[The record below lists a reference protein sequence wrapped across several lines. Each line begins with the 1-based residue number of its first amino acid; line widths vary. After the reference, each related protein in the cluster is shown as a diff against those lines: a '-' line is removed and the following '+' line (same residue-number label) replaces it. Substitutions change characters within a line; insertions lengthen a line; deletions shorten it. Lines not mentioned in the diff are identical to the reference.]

1 MPSWTAPD
9 GARINYELFN
19 AGGSFDRGAQPTLLL
34 LPGLLG
40 SVRTQWRSFLP
51 QLTPHFRVL
60 LPDLRGHG
68 LSTHVGPRL
77 EAEQMTADLLGL
89 LDYLQVGSA
98 AVAGYSLGGYLGLSL
113 ALRVPQ
119 RVAALALH
127 ATKFYWTPESVAQMH
142 SQLDPEQLVATV
154 PAYADGLAK
163 EHGAAQWRVL
173 VRQAADLVS
182 MIHESGLREAD
193 VARLACPLL
202 VSVGDRDEL
211 VTLPEALR
219 LSRRAPAGS
228 LLVLPGIRHPFPN
241 NRPVPL
247 VNTLL
252 DFFARNST

>member
-9 GARINYELFN
+9 GAKINYELYN
-19 AGGSFDRGAQPTLLL
+19 EGGSFAASTRPTLLL

-40 SVRTQWRSFLP
+40 SVRTQWRAFLP
-51 QLTPHFRVL
+51 LLTPRFRIV

-68 LSTHVGPRL
+68 LSNHVGPRL
-77 EAEQMTADLLGL
+77 EATQMTGDLLGL
-89 LDYLQVGSA
+89 LDELRIGTA
-98 AVAGYSLGGYLGLSL
+98 CVAGYSLGGYLGLAL

-119 RVAALALH
+119 RVTALAAH
-127 ATKFYWTPESVAQMH
+127 ATKFYWTEESVAQMH
-142 SQLDPEQLVATV
+142 SQLDPEELVANMPT
-154 PAYADGLAK
+154 YADGLAR

-182 MIHESGLREAD
+182 QIHETGLREAD
-193 VARLACPLL
+193 VRSLGCPLL

-219 LSRRAPAGS
+219 LSRKVPQGA

-241 NRPVPL
+241 HRPVPL

-252 DFFARNST
+252 DFFVRGTL